1 MMQGDAYGVS
11 IEIRKEDG
19 TIVTESDVSDVEIT
33 IGNMTKTKSGGAV
46 RFEDNVWVFP
56 VTQAET
62 FKLPAARTKVQVR
75 VVWPNGDVEGVVL
88 DDILVRDS
96 LSREVL

>member
-11 IEIRKEDG
+11 IEIMKEDG
-19 TIVTESDVSDVEIT
+19 TVVAESDVSDVEIT
-33 IGNMTKTKSGGAV
+33 IGNMTKTKSGRAV

-75 VVWPNGDVEGVVL
+75 VVWQNGDVEGVVL
-88 DDILVRDS
+88 DDILVRES

>member
-19 TIVTESDVSDVEIT
+19 TVVAESDVSDVEIT

-62 FKLPAARTKVQVR
+62 FKLPAAR
-75 VVWPNGDVEGVVL
+75 VVWQNGDVEGVVL
-88 DDILVRDS
+88 DDILVRES